1 MSDEAEKTTMRL
13 IPMDPFAAA
22 RYEELQLLRIKE
34 WMELTD
40 AGLTNEEAW
49 KIANQRF
56 SERWFGEGVEQ

>member
-22 RYEELQLLRIKE
+22 RYEELRLLWVEE
-34 WMELTD
+34 WMELMD
-40 AGLTNEEAW
+40 AGLMNEEAW
-49 KIANQRF
+49 EIANQRF